1 MYTIYDFVECFAR
14 GCIPLRRG
22 LEDAPGVRPYWVN
35 KSLVVGSL
43 VNCSLVDDYISK
55 TISSGGVVWAG

>member
-1 MYTIYDFVECFAR
+1 MISMSIPVFR

-35 KSLVVGSL
+35 
-43 VNCSLVDDYISK
+43 
-55 TISSGGVVWAG
+55 